1 MGGFAL
7 AVKSDAFL
15 VRTVSDAVV
24 SRGAGNLAAAEAGVS
39 RVRAALEGSRELRFA
54 GGRSVTPSV
63 ELEVRQDGRDTET
76 GAGPDTGFGVVFA
89 DPNLG
94 LMVDAALSLLVVH

>member
-15 VRTVSDAVV
+15 VRTVSAAVV

-76 GAGPDTGFGVVFA
+76 GAGLDTGFGVVFA